1 MKTIDE
7 KLNSLKNFFNNNETF
22 IVRSF
27 NAFNTKM
34 ALCYFEEFVKF
45 PEVSHAILEPL
56 VSAKG
61 NVNPDNFNKFILEKV
76 LFATDA
82 KEISSFKEIKN
93 SIMDGFVVLIVD
105 GQEGAIKIN
114 AINTYKRSITEPSSS
129 SVIRGPREG
138 FIEDVNINIS
148 LLKKRLKTEKLKID
162 NFIVGEMTRTK
173 VAVLYLTGIASK
185 KIVKEIEQAIDKI
198 KIDGVIDSYYIQ
210 AYLAKKPGSIFKQCG
225 VSEKPDIIA
234 AKVLEGRVAILV
246 DGSPA
251 VLTLPF
257 LLIEDLQSSEDYYEN
272 HIKVSLVR
280 ILRAFGIFLA
290 VVMPGVYISFQVFHY
305 EAIPLN
311 FLVTILSSS
320 SKVPFT
326 PALEM
331 LFVFLMF
338 EILFEASVRIPQNL
352 GSSLNIIGALILGD
366 TAVKSSLASAPSIMV
381 VALSSIALYLIP
393 DQTNVMRI
401 IRVGFIIAGAIMGIV
416 GIVITLIF
424 LVAYLCDFDSYQS
437 AYLAPISPLVEGD
450 LKDSIVKKH
459 IKQMKTRPKSFLVNK
474 KER

>member
-1 MKTIDE
+1 MKPIENKIKT
-7 KLNSLKNFFNNNETF
+7 LKKFFNYNETF
-22 IVRSF
+22 IVREF

-56 VSAKG
+56 VSAEG
-61 NVNPDNFNKFILEKV
+61 RVNPENFNKFILEKV

-82 KEISSFKEIKN
+82 VEISTFSEIKN
-93 SIMDGFVVLIVD
+93 AIMDGFVVMIVD
-105 GQEGAIKIN
+105 EQEGAIKIN
-114 AINTYKRSITEPSSS
+114 AINTYKRAITEPSSS

-162 NFIVGEMTRTK
+162 NFIVGEMTRTR
-173 VAVLYLTGIASK
+173 VAVVYLNGIASTK
-185 KIVKEIEQAIDKI
+185 VVKEIESVINKI

-210 AYLAKKPGSIFKQCG
+210 AYLAKRPGSIFKQCG
-225 VSEKPDIIA
+225 VSEKPDIIS
-234 AKVLEGRVAILV
+234 AKILEGRVAILV

-280 ILRAFGIFLA
+280 ILRVFGIFLA

-311 FLVTILSSS
+311 FLVTILSGS

-331 LFVFLMF
+331 FFVFLMF

-401 IRVGFIIAGAIMGIV
+401 IRVGFIIAGSIMGIV
-416 GIVITLIF
+416 GIVIMLIF
-424 LVAYLCDFDSYQS
+424 LVAYLCDFDSYNS
-437 AYLAPISPLVEGD
+437 AYLAPISPLVEND
-450 LKDSIVKKH
+450 LKDAIVKSH
-459 IKQMKTRPKSFLVNK
+459 ISKMKTRPKSYLVK
-474 KER
+474 RKER

>member
-1 MKTIDE
+1 MKTLE
-7 KLNSLKNFFNNNETF
+7 NKLNTLKKFFNNNETF
-22 IVRSF
+22 IVRQF

-56 VSAKG
+56 VSATG
-61 NVNPDNFNKFILEKV
+61 SVNPKDFNKFILEKV

-82 KEISSFKEIKN
+82 KEVATFSEIKN
-93 SIMDGFVVLIVD
+93 AIMDGFVIMLVD
-105 GQEGAIKIN
+105 GQDGAIKIN

-162 NFIVGEMTRTK
+162 NFIVGEMTRTR
-173 VAVLYLTGIASK
+173 VAVLYLNGIASK
-185 KIVKEIEQAIDKI
+185 KIVKEIESIIKKI

-210 AYLAKKPGSIFKQCG
+210 AYLARRPGSIFRQCG

-280 ILRAFGIFLA
+280 ILRVLGIFLA

-305 EAIPLN
+305 EALPLN
-311 FLVTILSSS
+311 FLVTILSGS

-326 PALEM
+326 PTLEM

-401 IRVGFIIAGAIMGIV
+401 IRVGFIIAGSIMGIV

-424 LVAYLCDFDSYQS
+424 LVAYLCDFDSFQS
-437 AYLAPISPLVEGD
+437 AYLAPISPMVKDD
-450 LKDSIVKKH
+450 LKDAVTKSH
-459 IKQMKTRPKSFLVNK
+459 ISKMKTRPKSYLVK
-474 KER
+474 RKER

>member
-1 MKTIDE
+1 MKTLEE
-7 KLNSLKNFFNNNETF
+7 KLNTLTKFFNYNETF
-22 IVRSF
+22 IVRKF
-27 NAFNTKM
+27 NAFNTEM

-56 VSAKG
+56 VSSHG
-61 NVNPDNFNKFILEKV
+61 SVNPKDFNKFILEKV

-82 KEISSFKEIKN
+82 VEIQTFSEIKN
-93 SIMDGFVVLIVD
+93 AIMDGFAVMLVD
-105 GQEGAIKIN
+105 GQDGAIKIN
-114 AINTYKRSITEPSSS
+114 AINTYKRAIAEPPSS

-162 NFIVGEMTRTK
+162 NFIVGELTRTR

-185 KIVKEIEQAIDKI
+185 KLVKEVETAIKNI
-198 KIDGVIDSYYIQ
+198 KLDGVVDSYYIQ
-210 AYLAKKPGSIFKQCG
+210 AYLAKKPNSIFKQCG
-225 VSEKPDIIA
+225 VTEKPDVVA

-280 ILRAFGIFLA
+280 MLRLFGIFLA

-305 EAIPLN
+305 EAIPID
-311 FLVTILSSS
+311 FLITILSSS
-320 SKVPFT
+320 NKVPFT
-326 PALEM
+326 PAIEM

-424 LVAYLCDFDSYQS
+424 LVAYLCDFDSYNA
-437 AYLAPISPLVEGD
+437 AYLAPISPFVKND
-450 LKDSIVKKH
+450 VKDSF
-459 IKQMKTRPKSFLVNK
+459 IKEHLSKMKTRPESFSVRK